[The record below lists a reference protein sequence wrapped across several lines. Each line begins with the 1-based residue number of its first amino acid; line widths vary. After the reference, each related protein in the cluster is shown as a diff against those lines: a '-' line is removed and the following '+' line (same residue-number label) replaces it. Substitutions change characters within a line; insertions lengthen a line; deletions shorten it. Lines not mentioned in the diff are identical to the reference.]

1 MIFVHPRVGLSNCFR
16 GPCKETLLR
25 EWYHATMDVQEFA
38 SGEVVANESEL
49 LFESDSEKNGC
60 SGKILVQSDSDQEP
74 LMATPPYQSGDV
86 LLATDSEPENSEPPL
101 KKQRR
106 YAARRSKDH
115 QLLFLGK
122 PVCRFA
128 HMRLYSVGSGSL
140 QNLRK
145 GNKAFTMHSGRLKE
159 PHHPTL
165 GVSLVRN
172 PVNQKWPSI
181 LSFFW
186 LLWTSCAEIL
196 PIKFTMPGN
205 DGRSAENLLK
215 KDPDFQE
222 RYVQNFLA
230 CLERNYD
237 MNPATRCL

>member
-1 MIFVHPRVGLSNCFR
+1 M
-16 GPCKETLLR
+16 LR
-25 EWYHATMDVQEFA
+25 EWYHATADVQDFA
-38 SGEVVANESEL
+38 LGEVVANEAEL
-49 LFESDSEKNGC
+49 LYESESEQNGC
-60 SGKILVQSDSDQEP
+60 VGQVLVQSDSDQEP
-74 LMATPPYQSGDV
+74 LMATPPDQNGDV
-86 LLATDSEPENSEPPL
+86 LLATDSEPENGEPPL

-106 YAARRSKDH
+106 YSERRSKDH
-115 QLLFLGK
+115 GLCFLRK
-122 PVCRFA
+122 PVCRWA
-128 HMRLYSVGSGSL
+128 HMRLYSIGSGAL

-145 GNKAFTMHSGRLKE
+145 GNKAFTMHSGRLRE
-159 PHHPTL
+159 PHHPSL

-172 PVNQKWPSI
+172 PVNKKWPSI

-205 DGRSAENLLK
+205 DGLSAEIHMK